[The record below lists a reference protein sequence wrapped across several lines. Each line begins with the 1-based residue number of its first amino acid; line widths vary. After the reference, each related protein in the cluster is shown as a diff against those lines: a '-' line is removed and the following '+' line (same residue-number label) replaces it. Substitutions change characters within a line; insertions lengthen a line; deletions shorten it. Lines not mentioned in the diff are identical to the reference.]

1 MRIRGAAPVRT
12 GGSEPAGGGGDE
24 VTAANSSRAALKVPV
39 GEPAGYHRPMERD
52 AAIEHVLTRRVAQV
66 VEVNELRD
74 MLRGD
79 RPLRVKL
86 GIDPTSSDLH
96 LGHAVVLERLRAFQD
111 LGHTAVL
118 VVGDT
123 TAQIG
128 DPSEKN
134 ATRPMLSREEVHAN
148 AETYLAQF
156 HLVVDAA
163 RTEVRWQSEWF
174 DAFRLQEVFSLL
186 SRFTLARMIERDTF
200 AKRLAEGSPVSMH
213 ETLYPLLQAYDSVAV
228 EADVELG
235 GTDQTFNLLVGRDVQ
250 RDYGQAPQ
258 QVMTAE
264 ILVGTDGV
272 QKMSKSLGN
281 AIGLTDA
288 PYDMYARTM
297 SIPDELLPNWAWLV
311 TRWTDDEARAFV
323 ADLEADRLHPKA
335 AKQRLAR
342 EVVARW
348 HTEAAANEA
357 EDRWEREVGGG
368 EGVSVAEF
376 EDVDVSVPLAG
387 ISLPD
392 LLVVAGLASSRSVG
406 RRLVRQSGVRIDG
419 DVQTD
424 ENRMFEA
431 GMTHEVRVG
440 KRSGARV
447 RLT

>member
-1 MRIRGAAPVRT
+1 MVPV
-12 GGSEPAGGGGDE
+12 
-24 VTAANSSRAALKVPV
+24 AALTTAR
-39 GEPAGYHRPMERD
+39 GGYHRPMERE
-52 AAIEHVLTRRVAQV
+52 AAFETVLTRRVAQV
-66 VEVNELRD
+66 VEAEALRQ
-74 MLRGD
+74 MLLGS

-96 LGHAVVLERLRAFQD
+96 IGHAVVLERLRAFQD
-111 LGHTAVL
+111 LGHVAVL

-134 ATRPMLSREEVHAN
+134 VTRPMLTRGEVNAN

-156 HLVVDAA
+156 HLVVDPA

-174 DAFRLQEVFSLL
+174 DEFRLREVFALM

-200 AKRLAEGSPVSMH
+200 AKRLAEGAPVSMH
-213 ETLYPLLQAYDSVAV
+213 ETMYPLLQAYDSVAI

-258 QVMTAE
+258 QIMTSE
-264 ILVGTDGV
+264 LLVGIDGV
-272 QKMSKSLGN
+272 AKMSKSLGN

-297 SIPDELLPNWAWLV
+297 SIPDTLLPNWAGLV
-311 TRWTDDEARAFV
+311 TRWTDPEVDEFV
-323 ADLEADRLHPKA
+323 ADLEADRIHPKA

-342 EVVARW
+342 EIVGRW
-348 HTEAAANEA
+348 HSDADADAAE
-357 EDRWEREVGGG
+357 ERWEREVGGG
-368 EGVSVAEF
+368 EGVTELD
-376 EDVDVSVPLAG
+376 EMDVSVASLAG

-392 LLVVAGLASSRSVG
+392 LLVAAGLASSRSVG
-406 RRLVRQSGVRIDG
+406 RRLVRQSGVRVDG
-419 DVQTD
+419 EVQTD
-424 ENRMFEA
+424 ENRMFPA
-431 GMTHEVRVG
+431 GMIHEVRVG
-440 KRSGARV
+440 KRSAARV
-447 RLT
+447 RLI

>member
-12 GGSEPAGGGGDE
+12 GCSEPAGGGGDE

-258 QVMTAE
+258 QIMTAE

-348 HTEAAANEA
+348 HTDAAADEA

-376 EDVDVSVPLAG
+376 EDVEVSVPLAG

-406 RRLVRQSGVRIDG
+406 RRLVRQSGVRVDG

>member
-12 GGSEPAGGGGDE
+12 GWAEPAGGGGDE
-24 VTAANSSRAALKVPV
+24 VTAANSSRAALKVPA
-39 GEPAGYHRPMERD
+39 GELAGYHRPMERD
-52 AAIEHVLTRRVAQV
+52 GAIEQVLTRRVAQV
-66 VEVNELRD
+66 VEADALREL
-74 MLRGD
+74 LRGD

-96 LGHAVVLERLRAFQD
+96 IGHAVVLERLRAFQD
-111 LGHTAVL
+111 LGHVAVL

-134 ATRPMLSREEVHAN
+134 ATRPMLSREEVHAF

-156 HLVVDAA
+156 HLVLDQA

-174 DAFRLQEVFSLL
+174 DNFRLQEVFGLM

-200 AKRLAEGSPVSMH
+200 AKRLAEGAPVSMH
-213 ETLYPLLQAYDSVAV
+213 ETMYPLLQAYDSVAI

-258 QVMTAE
+258 QIMTAE
-264 ILVGTDGV
+264 LLVGIDGV

-297 SIPDELLPNWAWLV
+297 SIPDDLLPNWAGLV
-311 TRWTDDEARAFV
+311 TRWTDDEARAFM
-323 ADLEADRLHPKA
+323 ADLEADRIHPKA

-342 EVVARW
+342 EVVGRW
-348 HTEAAANEA
+348 HGDAAADEA
-357 EDRWEREVGGG
+357 EERWEREVGGG
-368 EGVSVAEF
+368 EGISLADLEEVE
-376 EDVDVSVPLAG
+376 VSVPLAG

-392 LLVVAGLASSRSVG
+392 VLVVAGLASSRSVG
-406 RRLVRQSGVRIDG
+406 RRLVRQAGVRVDG
-419 DVQTD
+419 EVQAD
-424 ENRMFEA
+424 ENRMFAA
-431 GMTHEVRVG
+431 GTTHEVRVG
-440 KRSGARV
+440 KRSAARV

>member
-1 MRIRGAAPVRT
+1 MAP
-12 GGSEPAGGGGDE
+12 D
-24 VTAANSSRAALKVPV
+24 
-39 GEPAGYHRPMERD
+39 GERAGYHRRVDRD
-52 AAIEHVLTRRVAQV
+52 VAIEAVLSRRVAQV
-66 VEVNELRD
+66 VEADALRG

-86 GIDPTSSDLH
+86 GIDPTSADLH
-96 LGHAVVLERLRAFQD
+96 IGHAVVLERLRAFQE
-111 LGHTAVL
+111 LGHIAVL

-134 ATRPMLSREEVHAN
+134 VTRPMLTREEVHAN

-156 HLVVDAA
+156 HLIVDPA

-174 DAFRLQEVFSLL
+174 DEFRLREVFALM

-200 AKRLAEGSPVSMH
+200 AKRLAEGAPVSMH
-213 ETLYPLLQAYDSVAV
+213 ETMYPLLQAYDSVAI

-258 QVMTAE
+258 QIMTSE
-264 ILVGTDGV
+264 LLVGIDGV

-281 AIGLTDA
+281 AIGLTDT

-297 SIPDELLPNWAWLV
+297 SIPDTLLPNWAGLV
-311 TRWTDDEARAFV
+311 TRWADAEVDAFV
-323 ADLEADRLHPKA
+323 ADLQADRIHPKA

-342 EVVARW
+342 EIVARW
-348 HTEAAANEA
+348 HTDADADTA
-357 EDRWEREVGGG
+357 EQRWEREVGGG
-368 EGVSVAEF
+368 EGMGISELEEMDVSVA
-376 EDVDVSVPLAG
+376 LAG

-392 LLVVAGLASSRSVG
+392 LLVAAGLASSRSVG
-406 RRLVRQSGVRIDG
+406 RRLVRQAGVRIDG
-419 DVQTD
+419 EVQTD
-424 ENRMFEA
+424 ENRMFAA
-431 GMTHEVRVG
+431 GLSHEVRVG
-440 KRSGARV
+440 KRSAARV

>member
-12 GGSEPAGGGGDE
+12 GCPAPAGGGGDE
-24 VTAANSSRAALKVPV
+24 VTAANSSRAALEVPA
-39 GEPAGYHRPMERD
+39 GESGGYHRPMERD
-52 AAIEHVLTRRVAQV
+52 AAIEQILTRRVAQV
-66 VEVNELRD
+66 VEADALREL
-74 MLRGD
+74 LRGD

-156 HLVVDAA
+156 HLVLDAA

-258 QVMTAE
+258 QIMTAE
-264 ILVGTDGV
+264 ILVGTDGS

-297 SIPDELLPNWAWLV
+297 SIPDELLPNWAGLV

-323 ADLEADRLHPKA
+323 ADLEADRIHPKA

-342 EVVARW
+342 GIVARW
-348 HTEAAANEA
+348 HTDAAADEA
-357 EDRWEREVGGG
+357 EERWEREVGGG

-376 EDVDVSVPLAG
+376 EEVDVSVPLAG

-406 RRLVRQSGVRIDG
+406 RRLVRQSGVRVDG
-419 DVQTD
+419 EVQTD

-431 GMTHEVRVG
+431 GTSHEVRVG
-440 KRSGARV
+440 KRSAARV

>member
-1 MRIRGAAPVRT
+1 MAGRGWMRFREAAPAWA
-12 GGSEPAGGGGDE
+12 GGWPAGGGGDE
-24 VTAANSSRAALKVPV
+24 VTAANSSRATSKAPGGGPG
-39 GEPAGYHRPMERD
+39 GEGAGYHRPMDRD
-52 AAIEHVLTRRVAQV
+52 TAIETVLSRRVAQV
-66 VEVNELRD
+66 VEAEALRE

-86 GIDPTSSDLH
+86 GIDPTSPDLH

-134 ATRPMLSREEVHAN
+134 ATRPMLSRDEVRIN

-156 HLVVDAA
+156 HLVVDEA

-174 DAFRLQEVFSLL
+174 DEFRLREVFALM

-200 AKRLAEGSPVSMH
+200 AKRLAEGAPVSMH
-213 ETLYPLLQAYDSVAV
+213 ETMYPLLQAFDSVAV
-228 EADVELG
+228 ESDVELG

-258 QVMTAE
+258 QIMTSE
-264 ILVGTDGV
+264 LLVGIDGV

-297 SIPDELLPNWAWLV
+297 SIPDDLLPNWAGLV
-311 TRWTDDEARAFV
+311 TQWT
-323 ADLEADRLHPKA
+323 
-335 AKQRLAR
+335 
-342 EVVARW
+342 
-348 HTEAAANEA
+348 
-357 EDRWEREVGGG
+357 
-368 EGVSVAEF
+368 
-376 EDVDVSVPLAG
+376 
-387 ISLPD
+387 
-392 LLVVAGLASSRSVG
+392 
-406 RRLVRQSGVRIDG
+406 
-419 DVQTD
+419 
-424 ENRMFEA
+424 
-431 GMTHEVRVG
+431 
-440 KRSGARV
+440 
-447 RLT
+447 